1 MNLKTLAL
9 AALVALAGPA
19 LAQAPAKDVK
29 SDTKKTEVKA
39 KSDTKAK
46 ADDKKSD
53 KAAPKTEAT
62 PKK

>member
-1 MNLKTLAL
+1 MKLHTLAL

-19 LAQAPAKDVK
+19 LAQAPATKAEPKTDKAAVKKDA
-29 SDTKKTEVKA
+29 KKT
-39 KSDTKAK
+39 DT
-46 ADDKKSD
+46 